1 MLSDNVSAQ
10 KKRRKEKKRKEEKR
24 KRREMKQTKHELRAE
39 ASLEETTLLFA
50 GTISPMICPADGPT
64 EG

>member
-1 MLSDNVSAQ
+1 MIERNEGENEIRIIMLFGG
-10 KKRRKEKKRKEEKR
+10 RPCP
-24 KRREMKQTKHELRAE
+24 
-39 ASLEETTLLFA
+39 EETTLLFA

>member
-24 KRREMKQTKHELRAE
+24 REEVNEYFFFFGYAIKTTKFYNHNVSELK
-39 ASLEETTLLFA
+39 
-50 GTISPMICPADGPT
+50 
-64 EG
+64 